1 LRVLFDT
8 NVVLDLL
15 LDREPHSTHAA
26 ILFSR
31 VECGEIIGFVC
42 ATTITTIRYLA
53 SKATEPQSAKKG
65 VQNLL
70 TLFDIAPVNRSV
82 LVGALAGKFRDYEDA
97 VVHEAALQVE
107 SGAIVTRNTRDFK
120 SSTIPVYSPDE
131 LVKMLQSEKS

>member
-26 ILFSR
+26 ELFSR
-31 VECGEIIGFVC
+31 VECGEITGFVC
-42 ATTITTIRYLA
+42 ATTITTIHYLA
-53 SKATEPQSAKKG
+53 SKANGIHSAKKG

-82 LVGALAGKFRDYEDA
+82 LEGALVGKFHDYEDA
-97 VVHEAALQVE
+97 VVHEAARQIDAK
-107 SGAIVTRNTRDFK
+107 AIVTRNARDFK
-120 SSTIPVYSPDE
+120 FSTIPVYSPDE
-131 LVKMLQSEKS
+131 MVKMLHSEK